1 MAYFKLC
8 LCRTHLRYIINLRI
22 YVSVL
27 VHNIDPREIEHCDKS
42 ATKQIGTSSIR
53 PRKITRSTEPLC
65 DAELLVIRD
74 VQLCHGAS
82 VHDKEQCHRMLNFR
96 KGRALYGIDDGR
108 SGQEVGNFSPMIV
121 SSARAM
127 HPGPL

>member
-1 MAYFKLC
+1 MGRQAGHTDLSPVLITCDVTFNYGFKLC
-8 LCRTHLRYIINLRI
+8 LRRTHLRYIVNLRI

-27 VHNIDPREIEHCDKS
+27 VHNIGPRETAHCDKS

-74 VQLCHGAS
+74 VQ
-82 VHDKEQCHRMLNFR
+82 
-96 KGRALYGIDDGR
+96 
-108 SGQEVGNFSPMIV
+108 
-121 SSARAM
+121 
-127 HPGPL
+127 